1 VFTVVVHCTFYFIL
15 CNGVLCAKFPCF
27 LSLNGFVLIKLHL
40 YICQQVLKQHRS
52 NMFAANGIGILY
64 AEKAK
69 WDVAKELF
77 TQVRKRDIKFIV
89 LICCFT

>member
-1 VFTVVVHCTFYFIL
+1 L
-15 CNGVLCAKFPCF
+15 CKVPLVYLA
-27 LSLNGFVLIKLHL
+27 LNGSVLIKL
-40 YICQQVLKQHRS
+40 YVCQQVLKQHCS

-77 TQVRKRDIKFIV
+77 TQVRKDIKFIMV
-89 LICCFT
+89 LCCFCIQTLSN